1 MTHQTPYETC
11 EGSGCWLDVDVL
23 AFDSGYIGRGRGRL
37 LLYCPP
43 AAVAPP
49 PPSALWSTDLCTRI
63 GSVRLCLV
71 NHIYVIKIGS
81 SYSDLIQVVSV

>member
-1 MTHQTPYETC
+1 MTHHETPDETC
-11 EGSGCWLDVDVL
+11 EGSGCWLNVDVDVDVL

-71 NHIYVIKIGS
+71 NHTYM
-81 SYSDLIQVVSV
+81 L

>member
-1 MTHQTPYETC
+1 MKPAKD
-11 EGSGCWLDVDVL
+11 LDVGWMWMSL

-43 AAVAPP
+43 AAAP

-71 NHIYVIKIGS
+71 YHIHI
-81 SYSDLIQVVSV
+81 